1 MTFLVKTQRSKTS
14 LKRKVQIFSKIILD
28 WSGSW
33 TFLPPLTKPLWYLP
47 FGFLSGTLQVWFS
60 WASTTMFRELLLSL
74 IGVQGKVKTLLTL
87 EIHFIFITSIFF
99 SFSLFSLLA
108 SIILITTL
116 TWEYLFENEHALTTT
131 KKLLLG
137 SGILFQLISVVIL
150 SVINWQASADVDLKL
165 DLLNSYDLELGTGED
180 VDAMVQI
187 LATFSTSYN
196 WLVTFGVSFFVLA
209 HMKMASKN
217 GEVKKRSTHLE

>member
-1 MTFLVKTQRSKTS
+1 
-14 LKRKVQIFSKIILD
+14 
-28 WSGSW
+28 
-33 TFLPPLTKPLWYLP
+33 
-47 FGFLSGTLQVWFS
+47 
-60 WASTTMFRELLLSL
+60 MFRELLLSL

-131 KKLLLG
+131 KILLLG

-217 GEVKKRSTHLE
+217 GEVKKRSAHLE